1 MKTKALP
8 PKKALILSLVLCA
21 LILIFSCNKAKND
34 PIPVPT
40 PVPVTPTDAN
50 GFTAID
56 LIGLKV
62 DSGFAYKLGYHLPQ
76 SGDTEQSPYV
86 STLHF
91 YENGVELGPAHAT
104 HTDIRKYG
112 LGQFSHWGTSLLFST
127 SDNSNPL
134 TNGRKYSYKM
144 Q

>member
-1 MKTKALP
+1 MKTKFPLLR
-8 PKKALILSLVLCA
+8 KALILSLVLCV
-21 LILIFSCNKAKND
+21 LTLIFGCGKSKNN
-34 PIPVPT
+34 PT
-40 PVPVTPTDAN
+40 PVPFTPTDAN

-56 LIGLKV
+56 LIGLRV

-76 SGDTEQSPYV
+76 SGDTEQNPYI
-86 STLHF
+86 STLHL

-104 HTDIRKYG
+104 HADIRKYG
-112 LGQFSHWGTSLLFST
+112 LGQYSHWGTYLYFST

>member
-1 MKTKALP
+1 MKTKSPLP
-8 PKKALILSLVLCA
+8 RKALILSLVLCA
-21 LILIFSCNKAKND
+21 LALIFSCSKSKND

-40 PVPVTPTDAN
+40 PVPVTPTDSN
-50 GFTAID
+50 GFTTID
-56 LIGLKV
+56 LIGLRV

-76 SGDTEQSPYV
+76 SGDTEQNPYI
-86 STLHF
+86 STLHL

-104 HTDIRKYG
+104 HKDIRKYG
-112 LGQFSHWGTSLLFST
+112 LGQYSHWGPYLYFST

-134 TNGRKYSYKM
+134 TNGRKYTYKM